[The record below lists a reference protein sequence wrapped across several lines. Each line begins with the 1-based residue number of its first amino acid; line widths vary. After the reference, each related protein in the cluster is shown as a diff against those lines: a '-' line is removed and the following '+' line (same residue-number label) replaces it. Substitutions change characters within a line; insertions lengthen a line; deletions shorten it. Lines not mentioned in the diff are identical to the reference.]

1 MDSRERHKILV
12 EWNDTARI
20 YQIEKCLHQLLEE
33 QVERTP
39 DAVAVVFEGESLS
52 YKELNDRANRLAR
65 HLRWLGVGP
74 EVLVAL
80 CVERSLEMVLSLLGI
95 LKAGGAYVPID
106 PAYPTQRIEFM
117 LEDSDASVLVTQRH
131 LVAALPT
138 HRARLVVVDEDLET
152 PTGREADSVPCG
164 VTASNLA
171 YMIYTSGSTGQPKGA
186 LNTHRGICN
195 RLLWMQERY
204 QLTPADAVL
213 QKTPLSFDVSGW
225 EFFWPLLTGARLVV
239 AKPDGHKD
247 ADYLVELIRAQG
259 VTTLHFVPSML
270 RVFLQTSGISRLKS
284 IRHVFCSGE
293 ALTYHLQELFFS
305 NFDVPLY
312 NLYGPTETAIDVTHW
327 TCQRDGALKIV
338 PIGRPVANT
347 QCYILNAE
355 CKPVGAGQQGELYIG
370 GVQVGRGY
378 HKRPE
383 LTAERF
389 VPDPFSSAP
398 YSRLYRTG
406 DLARYLPD
414 GNIEFMGRVDHQV
427 KVRGFRI
434 ELGEIEAKLGGHPD
448 ILSCAVV
455 ALDSGG
461 EDKRLAAFI
470 VVRGSSRLSVGL
482 LREWLR
488 GRLPEYMIPSH
499 FHRLDALP
507 LLPNGKVDIKTLEKM
522 DGEPMPSETEHEE
535 ARNATELCLLE
546 IWRAVLGQNRIGI
559 RDNFFH
565 IGGHSLLAAMICARI
580 RRDLDLAV
588 PLRWMFDYPTIA
600 DLVER
605 LETLP
610 KLSKDNSRI
619 SKEESAK
626 RELASFASRGMW
638 LSQQTLSDPATYNQP
653 IAFRFCGEIDQHR
666 ARRALEAIVER
677 HEILRSA
684 LAWENGDLICRASSL
699 TGMPFPWREIH
710 LENLPANQ
718 RQSSLDASLLDEVR
732 KPFDLG
738 RAPLWR
744 MVWIEAG
751 GNERILLMTFHH
763 SIVDEWS
770 MRLLTSEWEKFYDA
784 NGDMES
790 AGLPALSKQYRDFAK
805 EQRNRLSG
813 DWLDSLRAHWKEE
826 LQDLP
831 APLELPHQLRRP
843 AVLSN
848 RGAVHEFQIGGDT
861 VSRIRELARGEENSL
876 FTVMLAAFACWLH
889 RFSGR
894 DDILVS
900 TPHTQRSHPDH
911 ESLLGF
917 FLNTL
922 SVRLCLAGEPN
933 FKSVIGRVRESLF
946 KAIAHADLP
955 FDQVVEMVTKERSPA
970 FHPIFQTMFVLVEEG
985 VPSMRLGSARGT
997 RLNVDTRTC
1006 KNDFML
1012 SIDAFGEEWNC
1023 RFEYATDLFT
1033 GDAVRD
1039 LAERFKDF
1047 VSRIFSQ
1054 PGIPICDVEVMR
1066 AEERQRI
1073 LVEWNDTRTEYPRNQ
1088 CIDHLFEEQ
1097 ARRSPDAVALEQ
1109 DVEKMTYRELGRW
1122 SDEIARHLCLRGVQP
1137 GDLVGLAMARSFG
1150 RVAAMLG
1157 ILKAGAVYWA
1167 VEENLPAPRFRFLVE
1182 NASPKIIVSDGKID
1196 FPSGLPVSVV
1206 LLNDLSGPVAG
1217 ESFQKP
1223 FPRKAD
1229 DPAYISYTSGSTGS
1243 PKGVMVPHRGVVR
1256 LVKNPDYVS
1265 LGPDETL
1272 LHLSPLS
1279 FDASTFELWGALLN
1293 GGRVVLMPPE
1303 RLSISES
1310 GRCIREHGV
1319 TTLWL
1324 TAGLFHLMV
1333 EESIDDLKPLR
1344 QLLAGGDVLSPSHV
1358 RKARIALPRCRI
1370 INGYGPTENT
1380 TFTCCHTVSDE
1391 VSPTDA
1397 VPIGRPIANTRVY
1410 ILDAKLRP
1418 VPVGMPGELVAGG
1431 DGVAYG
1437 YHNNPELTAERFIS
1451 DPFGPGGDERLYRT
1465 GDRARWRADGTVEFL
1480 GRLDQ
1485 QLKIRGF
1492 RVEPGE
1498 IEAEIRAIPG
1508 VVDTAVV
1515 PQQLKDGEKILV
1527 AYLAGDATLPRNSD
1541 AIRNRLRNRL
1551 PDYMIPSRIVVLES
1565 MPMTPNGKL
1574 DRSALPYEELA
1585 DSAPEDESGK
1595 SIGLLESRLIR
1606 VWERLFQKTGIHRDD
1621 NFFELGGHSLMA
1633 ARFGLEL
1640 EGLCGRRI
1648 SIAVLYQA
1656 PTISRLVA
1664 YLIANDWAPP
1674 WSSLV
1679 EFQPHG
1685 SKPPLFLV
1693 QGVGGMVFWGYR
1705 LIPYLKPD
1713 QPVYGVQAVGLD
1725 GERPRHT
1732 SLREMA
1738 EHYVREIRSL
1748 QPVGPYHL
1756 CGFSLGGLIAFEV
1769 AQELR
1774 RQNQQVAV
1782 LTLLDSRPTARM
1794 PWFLFLLEM
1803 AFYLPR
1809 RALFHLLK
1817 FWQMPLAGKA
1827 DYLRKRLQAL
1837 GNHVRKNKGYGHLA
1851 RNPDIKVEVW
1861 KEIKSD
1867 YYVEISQSYRI
1878 SHYVGTLDYVE
1889 CDDSKLGT
1897 RLFWWLMTRGRVC
1910 FHRIAGN
1917 HHEMVEPEFLP
1928 KLAEVLNRVMQKSL
1942 GNESSRITE

>member
-1 MDSRERHKILV
+1 MDSLERHKILF
-12 EWNDTARI
+12 EWNKTARA
-20 YQIEKCLHQLLEE
+20 YPQGKCLHLLFEE

-39 DAVAVVFEGESLS
+39 DAVALVFEGESLT
-52 YKELNDRANRLAR
+52 YRELNDRAERLASL
-65 HLRWLGVGP
+65 LRWLGVGP

-106 PAYPTQRIEFM
+106 PSYPVQRVEFM
-117 LEDSDASVLVTQRH
+117 LEDSDAPVLVAQRH
-131 LVAALPT
+131 LVAGLPP

-152 PTGREADSVPCG
+152 PSLRDADTAPCG
-164 VTASNLA
+164 VAASNLA

-195 RLLWMQERY
+195 RILWMQEEY
-204 QLTPADAVL
+204 PLTSADVVL
-213 QKTPLSFDVSGW
+213 QKTPFSFDVSGW

-239 AKPDGHKD
+239 AKPGGHMD
-247 ADYLVELIRAQG
+247 VDYLNEIIRAHG

-270 RVFLQTSGISRLKS
+270 RVFLQAPGVSTLKP

-293 ALTYHLQELFFS
+293 ALTYRLQEEFFS
-305 NFDVPLY
+305 RFDVPLY
-312 NLYGPTETAIDVTHW
+312 NLYGPTEAAIEVTHW
-327 TCQRDGALKIV
+327 TCHRGGGLKIV

-347 QCYILNAE
+347 QCYILNPE
-355 CKPVGAGQQGELYIG
+355 GEPVGVGEQGELCIG

-389 VPDPFSSAP
+389 VPDPFSGVPLA
-398 YSRLYRTG
+398 RLYRTG

-434 ELGEIEAKLGGHPD
+434 ELGEIEAELGGHPD
-448 ILSCAVV
+448 ISSCAVV
-455 ALDSGG
+455 ALGSGG
-461 EDKRLAAFI
+461 EDKSLAAFI
-470 VVRGSSRLSVGL
+470 VLRGRSGL
-482 LREWLR
+482 TVEALREWLA
-488 GRLPEYMIPSH
+488 GRLPDYMIPSH
-499 FHRLDALP
+499 FRRIDALP
-507 LLPNGKVDIKTLEKM
+507 LLPSGKVDLKSLENIE
-522 DGEPMPSETEHEE
+522 GEPMPTENEHEQ
-535 ARNATELCLLE
+535 ARNPTELRLLE
-546 IWRAVLGQNRIGI
+546 IWREVLGQNRIGI
-559 RDNFFH
+559 RDHFFH
-565 IGGHSLLAAMICARI
+565 IGGHSLLAVMICARI
-580 RRDLDLAV
+580 RGDLDLEV

-600 DLVER
+600 GLTER

-610 KLSKDNSRI
+610 QVAKDHSQ
-619 SKEESAK
+619 SFKEEVAK
-626 RELASFASRGMW
+626 TGLASFSSRGVW
-638 LSQQTLSDPATYNQP
+638 LNQQTLSDPATYNET
-653 IAFRFCGEIDQHR
+653 IAFEFCGEVDQSQT
-666 ARRALEAIVER
+666 RRALEAIVER

-684 LAWENGDLICRASSL
+684 FIWEKGDLVCRS
-699 TGMPFPWREIH
+699 TGMADMLFPWREIH
-710 LENLPANQ
+710 LENLPEKQN
-718 RQSSLDASLLDEVR
+718 RHSLDAFLLDEVR
-732 KPFDLG
+732 KPFDLDQ
-738 RAPLWR
+738 APLWR
-744 MVWIEAG
+744 VVWIEAG
-751 GNERILLMTFHH
+751 GNQRILLMTLHH

-770 MRLLTSEWEKFYDA
+770 LRHLASEWEKFYDA
-784 NGDMES
+784 NGDLES
-790 AGLPALSKQYRDFAK
+790 AGVPALPMQYRDFAA
-805 EQRNRLSG
+805 EQRHRLSG
-813 DWLDSLRAHWKEE
+813 DRLASSRAYWKDK
-826 LQDLP
+826 LYDLP
-831 APLELPHQLRRP
+831 APLELPHQHRRP
-843 AVLSN
+843 AVMSN
-848 RGAVHEFQIGGDT
+848 RGGVHEFQISGET
-861 VSRIRELARGEENSL
+861 LTRIRKLARGQDASL
-876 FTVMLAAFACWLH
+876 FTVMLAAFMCWLH

-894 DDILVS
+894 DDIVVG

-911 ESLLGF
+911 EQLVGF

-922 SVRLCLAGEPN
+922 SIRLCLTGEPD
-933 FKSVIGRVRESLF
+933 FQSVIAKVRESLF
-946 KAIAHADLP
+946 EAIAHVDLP
-955 FDQVVEMVTKERSPA
+955 FDQVVEMVVKERSSA

-985 VPSMRLGSARGT
+985 VPSMRLGSTRGT
-997 RLNVDTRTC
+997 RLNVDTQTS
-1006 KNDFML
+1006 KNDLLL
-1012 SIDAFGEEWNC
+1012 SIDAFGDEWNC

-1054 PGIPICDVEVMR
+1054 PGIPICVVEVMR

-1109 DVEKMTYRELGRW
+1109 DVEKMTYRELGLW

-1167 VEENLPAPRFRFLVE
+1167 VEENLPAPRLRFLVE
-1182 NASPKIIVSDGKID
+1182 NASPKIIVSAGKID

-1206 LLNDLSGPVAG
+1206 LLSDLSDPVAG

-1243 PKGVMVPHRGVVR
+1243 PKGVVVPHRGVVR

-1265 LGPDETL
+1265 LGPNETL

-1303 RLSISES
+1303 RLSISEI

-1358 RKARIALPRCRI
+1358 RKARIALPGCRI

-1380 TFTCCHTVSDE
+1380 TFTCCHTVSDDVE
-1391 VSPTDA
+1391 KTDT
-1397 VPIGRPIANTRVY
+1397 VPIGRPISNTQVY
-1410 ILDAKLRP
+1410 ILDGKLRP
-1418 VPVGMPGELVAGG
+1418 VPVGVPGELVAGG
-1431 DGVAYG
+1431 DGLACG
-1437 YHNNPELTAERFIS
+1437 YHNDPRLTAERFIF
-1451 DPFGPGGDERLYRT
+1451 DPFGQGRVYRT
-1465 GDRARWRADGTVEFL
+1465 GDLARWRADGSIEFL
-1480 GRLDQ
+1480 GRMDQ

-1498 IEAEIRAIPG
+1498 IEKEIRAIPG
-1508 VVDTAVV
+1508 VADAAVV
-1515 PQQLKDGEKILV
+1515 THLLKGGEKILV
-1527 AYLAGDATLPRNSD
+1527 GYLSGEESMPHGPD

-1551 PDYMIPSRIVVLES
+1551 PDYMIPSRIVILDS
-1565 MPMTPNGKL
+1565 MPLKPNGKL
-1574 DRSALPYEELA
+1574 DRSALPYEELE
-1585 DSAPEDESGK
+1585 DSAPEDESRK

-1640 EGLCGRRI
+1640 EELCGRWI
-1648 SIAVLYQA
+1648 SIAALYQA
-1656 PTISRLVA
+1656 PTIARLVA
-1664 YLIANDWAPP
+1664 YLNANDWAPP

-1679 EFQPHG
+1679 EFQSHG

-1693 QGVGGMVFWGYR
+1693 HGVGGMVFWGYR
-1705 LIPYLKPD
+1705 LIPYLEPD
-1713 QPVYGVQAVGLD
+1713 QSVYGVQAVGLD

-1748 QPVGPYHL
+1748 QPIGPYHL

-1794 PWFLFLLEM
+1794 PWFFFLLEM

-1837 GNHVRKNKGYGHLA
+1837 GNHVNKNKGDGHLV
-1851 RNPDIKVEVW
+1851 RNPDIEVEVW
-1861 KEIKSD
+1861 KEMKTD
-1867 YYVEISQSYRI
+1867 YYVNASQSYRV
-1878 SHYVGTLDYVE
+1878 SRYDGVLDYVE
-1889 CDDSKLGT
+1889 CDESKLGT
-1897 RLFWWLMTRGRVC
+1897 RMFWWFITRGRAR
-1910 FHRIAGN
+1910 FHRIPGN
-1917 HHEMVEPEFLP
+1917 HHEMVEPDFMHKVAMVISRALQRSR
-1928 KLAEVLNRVMQKSL
+1928 AE
-1942 GNESSRITE
+1942 ESGRITK